1 MTHYAED
8 LLGTIENLTN
18 WPDRVKLMQNNW
30 IGKSLGANINFK
42 IIEKMKKLKFLQQDL
57 ILYLVHHLLLSHLL
71 ILSH

>member
-8 LLGTIENLTN
+8 LLETIEQLSN

-42 IIEKMKKLKFLQQDL
+42 IIEIVKKHGSDFAYPTTSVFLENQKN
-57 ILYLVHHLLLSHLL
+57 
-71 ILSH
+71 